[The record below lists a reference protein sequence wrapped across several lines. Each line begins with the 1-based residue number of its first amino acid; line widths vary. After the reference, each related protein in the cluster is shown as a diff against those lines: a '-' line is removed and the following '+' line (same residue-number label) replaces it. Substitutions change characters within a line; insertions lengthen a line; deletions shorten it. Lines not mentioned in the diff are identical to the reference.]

1 MPGAGFIII
10 LLRRKQTNS
19 RIVMCLE
26 YRDGEQNHDKVS
38 KSFILKEGCGF
49 IAIHSYSRKVIDA
62 IS

>member
-1 MPGAGFIII
+1 
-10 LLRRKQTNS
+10 
-19 RIVMCLE
+19 MCLE